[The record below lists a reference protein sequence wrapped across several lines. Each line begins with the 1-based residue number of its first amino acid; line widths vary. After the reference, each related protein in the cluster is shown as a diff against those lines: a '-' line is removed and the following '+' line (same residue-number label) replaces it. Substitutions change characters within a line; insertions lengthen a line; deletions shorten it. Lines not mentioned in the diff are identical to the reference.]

1 MVGTDS
7 ILSQALWT
15 RYFIEVQGYTVEHN
29 ILQKDNQ
36 SYMQVLSNGPLSSL
50 KRTKDIKAIFFLTKD
65 KIDDGDVEL
74 EYCPT
79 KLMWIDMNTKPKQG
93 T

>member
-1 MVGTDS
+1 MTK
-7 ILSQALWT
+7 
-15 RYFIEVQGYTVEHN
+15 YFIEAQGYIVEHN
-29 ILQKDNQ
+29 ILHQDNQ
-36 SYMQVLSNGPLSSL
+36 SCMWLLINGPLSSS
-50 KRTKDIKAIFFLTKD
+50 KRMKHIKANFFLTRD

-79 KLMWIDMNTKPKQG
+79 KLMWIGMHTKPKQG